1 MKKRWLL
8 LSLLLFVLGWLGTS
22 VPIKGAGLWSLHC
35 IYMRPYLDK
44 GKADWESFFATTTFF
59 VDGDS

>member
-1 MKKRWLL
+1 VNGK
-8 LSLLLFVLGWLGTS
+8 TS